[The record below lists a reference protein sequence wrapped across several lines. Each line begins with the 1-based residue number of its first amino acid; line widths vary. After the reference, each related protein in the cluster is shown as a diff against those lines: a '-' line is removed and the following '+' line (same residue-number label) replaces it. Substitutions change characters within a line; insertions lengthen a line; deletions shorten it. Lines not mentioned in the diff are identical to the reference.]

1 MATTGKI
8 MVVEDEE
15 DVREA
20 IKLQLESANYH
31 VLEAENGEEAI
42 NILNSEDNM
51 VNCGLILSDVR
62 MPKVNG
68 LECIA
73 YFREQAPGIP
83 VVVVTGFPD
92 TEMAVDLMSKGVKD
106 YLVKPVEKSKLL
118 AVVDK
123 MISKGKAIDF

>member
-1 MATTGKI
+1 MSKGKI

-20 IKLQLESANYH
+20 IKLQLESAHYN

-42 NILNSEDNM
+42 NILKSEDNM
-51 VNCGLILSDVR
+51 VNCGLILCDIR

-68 LECIA
+68 LECIG
-73 YFREQAPGIP
+73 YFRDQAPGIP

-92 TEMAVDLMSKGVKD
+92 TEMAVDLMGKSVRD
-106 YLVKPVEKSKLL
+106 YMVKPVGKAKLL
-118 AVVDK
+118 AVVEK
-123 MISKGKAIDF
+123 MISEGKSIDF

>member
-1 MATTGKI
+1 MPKGRI
-8 MVVEDEE
+8 LVVEDEE

-20 IKLQLESANYH
+20 IKLQLESANYN

-42 NILNSEDNM
+42 NLLKSEDNM
-51 VNCGLILSDVR
+51 INCGLILSDIR

-73 YFREQAPGIP
+73 FFREQAPGIP

-92 TEMAVDLMSKGVKD
+92 TEMAVDLMSKGVRD
-106 YLVKPVEKSKLL
+106 YLVKPVERAKLL

-123 MISKGKAIDF
+123 MISEGKSTDF